1 MTALTEDRNT
11 PQSLGDNR
19 VGLVA
24 ASTKIFAGA
33 MLMRN
38 AAGYLVNGQAV
49 AGSHGVGRAH
59 EPVDNSTGADGD
71 LTVRFDPGIFRYENS
86 ASPADQIT
94 VADIGA
100 VAWIDDDQTVAK
112 TDGTGVGMPRS
123 AAGLIEDVDPL
134 GVWVRFDEA
143 ITKIAAP

>member
-1 MTALTEDRNT
+1 MTTLTEDRNT

-24 ASTKIFAGA
+24 AATKIFAGA

-38 AAGYLVNGQAV
+38 AAGYLVNGQTATG
-49 AGSHGVGRAH
+49 AHGVGRAH
-59 EPVDNSTGADGD
+59 EPADNSAGADGD

-86 ASPADQIT
+86 AATDLIT
-94 VADIGA
+94 VADIGS
-100 VAWIDDDQTVAK
+100 VAWIVDDQTVAK
-112 TDGTGVGMPRS
+112 TNGGATRS
-123 AAGLIEDVDPL
+123 AAGLIEDVDAL